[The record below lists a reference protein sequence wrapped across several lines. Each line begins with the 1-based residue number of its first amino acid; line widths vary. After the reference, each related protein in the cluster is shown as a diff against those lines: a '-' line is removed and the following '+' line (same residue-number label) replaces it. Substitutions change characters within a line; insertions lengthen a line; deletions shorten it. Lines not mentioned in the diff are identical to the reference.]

1 MRHFMDESPF
11 IFLAYPKRF
20 KVAYGGRG
28 SGKSWAFA
36 RALIV
41 LASQYRFRVL
51 CAREFQNS
59 IVDSVHRLLCDQIES
74 MGLSDKFTITDKAIV
89 SSTGSEFLFK
99 GLRHNINEIK
109 SLEGVD
115 VCWVE
120 EAQRV
125 SQSSWDILIPT
136 VRKEASEIWIT
147 FNPDNLS
154 DPTYKRFV
162 INPSPDCISVKVN
175 FDQNRHFPET
185 LRKEM
190 EYCKAND
197 YDAYLHIWEGNP
209 RVISNAVIFKGKYVV
224 EEFDTPDGID
234 RFFYGADWGFSQDPT
249 VGIRCYIVGRKLFI
263 DYECYGIGVE
273 IAETDQLLRSI
284 PGADKWTIKGDCSRP
299 ETISALN
306 KKGLNVQ
313 PAKKWAGSVED
324 GIAHLRTFEQIV
336 VHPRCKHTAD
346 EFALYSYKVDKI
358 TEEVL
363 PVVVDKHNHCLDAL
377 RYSLDGYINNST
389 TGLLDYYEQEAAER
403 KKAQQQP
410 DGHTIYTPHQAY

>member
-1 MRHFMDESPF
+1 MDESPF